1 MTVICSLYVGAAVG
15 IELPSRHRRPWGLGH
30 IVAPLF
36 GVDPK
41 SQMNDDLVCMKSR
54 METAKVPSDAT
65 WRHA

>member
-1 MTVICSLYVGAAVG
+1 LS
-15 IELPSRHRRPWGLGH
+15 H

-54 METAKVPSDAT
+54 IETAKVPSDAT